1 MPKTNQ
7 IKFLRDK
14 YATRIFFLSL
24 IYSAMISLAGCTFA
38 QSTEPKVFD
47 GKRAF
52 AHVTAQMNLGLRPS
66 GSAANRATSDYIVSS
81 LKSAGWK
88 AETQEFVYRNVPV
101 RNVVGKIAEG
111 KGPVIILGAHFDT
124 RLRADQDKS
133 QPDQGVPGAND
144 GASGVAVLLELARS
158 LDPAKLNAEVWFAFF
173 DAEDNGEIDG
183 CLITAAPCQHDP
195 WPWSVGADYFAAH
208 LSVKPSAVVILD
220 MIGDADQNI
229 YYEQNSD
236 KQMQEQIWGIA
247 ARLGYSKQFIP
258 QFKWSMDDDHT
269 PFLER
274 GIRAVDMIDFDYPY
288 WHTVHDTAD
297 KVSPDSLER
306 VGRVMQ
312 TWLEGK

>member
-1 MPKTNQ
+1 
-7 IKFLRDK
+7 
-14 YATRIFFLSL
+14 
-24 IYSAMISLAGCTFA
+24 MILLAGCTPA

-66 GSAANRATSDYIVSS
+66 GSVANRATSDYIVSS

-111 KGPVIILGAHFDT
+111 KGSLIILGAHFDT

-133 QPDQGVPGAND
+133 QPEQGVPGAND

-158 LDPAKLNAEVWFAFF
+158 LDPGKLNNEVWFAFF

-183 CLITAAPCQHDP
+183 CVIAPAPCEHTP
-195 WPWSVGADYFAAH
+195 WPWSVGADYFAEH
-208 LSVKPSAVVILD
+208 LPVKPSAVVILD

-229 YYEQNSD
+229 YFEHNSD
-236 KQMQEQIWGIA
+236 RQLQEQLWGIA

-288 WHTVHDTAD
+288 WHTVQDTAD